1 MYKLR
6 TTNRHGDKFARF
18 ISNRIQICVRDTLFI
33 EIFRIAVL
41 LVVTFAYAM
50 LDLFNNRNL
59 PNYFAY
65 STVVAGLLLT
75 LTYPYPTM
83 LYSLAIAA
91 VIAAIGYITYRMGL
105 LGGGD
110 VFEFVFISLV
120 MPTQMIPLLIRG
132 IQFNLP
138 FILSVFITA
147 GYTTV
152 LVTPVY
158 YILKGKRKLGHK
170 NIKVDPERLVA
181 GCLIFIMYAALIIFT
196 TYEINYNIVGILL
209 LFGAAIPSVI
219 ILIYEKYIYEGMM
232 LMVYPSKLEEGDMIA
247 TNRMHKKEI
256 EYFKSRSRNFGRL
269 VTKPLMNDIS
279 KVKRQLPVYKNAIPM
294 ALFTFIG
301 VVVSLLVGNLI
312 LLIFF

>member
-1 MYKLR
+1 MF
-6 TTNRHGDKFARF
+6 D
-18 ISNRIQICVRDTLFI
+18 I
-33 EIFRIAVL
+33 
-41 LVVTFAYAM
+41 
-50 LDLFNNRNL
+50 FNNRNL

-65 STVVAGLLLT
+65 ATVVAGLLLT
-75 LTYPYPTM
+75 LTYSYPVM
-83 LYSLAIAA
+83 EYSLVFAA
-91 VIAAIGYITYRMGL
+91 VIAAIGYLTYKAGL

-120 MPTQMIPLLIRG
+120 IPVQMVPMFWSTP
-132 IQFNLP
+132 QFGLP
-138 FILSVFITA
+138 FILSVFITT
-147 GYTTV
+147 GYAAV
-152 LVTPVY
+152 LTTPVY

-170 NIKVDPERLVA
+170 RLTIDPERFVA

-196 TYEINYNIVGILL
+196 TYEVNYNLLGVLL

-232 LMVYPSKLEEGDMIA
+232 LMVYPSKLEDGDMIA
-247 TNRMHKKEI
+247 TNMMNKKDI
-256 EYFKSRSRNFGRL
+256 AYFKSKSRRFGRL
-269 VTKPLMNDIS
+269 VN
-279 KVKRQLPVYKNAIPM
+279 RQLIKEIKNVRKQIPVYKNAIPL